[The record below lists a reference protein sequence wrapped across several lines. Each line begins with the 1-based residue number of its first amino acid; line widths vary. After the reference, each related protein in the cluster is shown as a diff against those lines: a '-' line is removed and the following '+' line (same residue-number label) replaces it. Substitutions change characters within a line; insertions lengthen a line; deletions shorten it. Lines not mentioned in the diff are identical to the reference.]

1 MRKMRAVPK
10 PPKSDNGPE
19 RPVLTEF
26 EYEEIG
32 EQIGEALEFGTEV
45 TITLFYDEKFES
57 ISGVIK
63 DADAQTGRLTLYTD
77 AVNSVK
83 INMVSIVSV
92 E

>member
-1 MRKMRAVPK
+1 MRAVPK
-10 PPKSDNGPE
+10 PPKSEDGPQ
-19 RPVLTEF
+19 RPNLTEF

-32 EQIGEALEFGTEV
+32 EKIGEALEFGTEV
-45 TITLFYDEKFES
+45 NITLFYDQKFES

-63 DADAQTGRLTLYTD
+63 SADAQIGQLTLYTD

-83 INMVSIVSV
+83 INMISIVDV